1 MAGKCAGKKREID
14 IRVIFFAA
22 DGSKDR
28 FFMLIGWDV
37 LRGKGW
43 DKPLVK
49 SAGRIAKACWLFI
62 IFEAD
67 WVLSDFLIKLVET
80 HCVLLFIVASTG
92 NVAYT
97 KLFLV
102 TWLAEQATSTLAYFT
117 KVVLKSR
124 PGKALGLEMVL
135 TVFLQERD
143 VMAVNNWVISNMHH
157 AC

>member
-43 DKPLVK
+43 DKPGEKRGKNSESL
-49 SAGRIAKACWLFI
+49 LTI

-97 KLFLV
+97 KLLLV

>member
-1 MAGKCAGKKREID
+1 MAGKCAGRKREID

-43 DKPLVK
+43 DKPGEKRGKNNESL
-49 SAGRIAKACWLFI
+49 LTI

-143 VMAVNNWVISNMHH
+143 VMAVNNWVISNMHR

>member
-1 MAGKCAGKKREID
+1 MAGKCAGRKREID

-43 DKPLVK
+43 DKPGEKRGKNNESL
-49 SAGRIAKACWLFI
+49 LTI

>member
-1 MAGKCAGKKREID
+1 MAGKCAGRKREID

-43 DKPLVK
+43 DKPGEKRGKNCESL
-49 SAGRIAKACWLFI
+49 LTI